1 MCDVFRPL
9 QCYSS
14 HSSKRGNIA
23 KAPPPSAAAPPSPP
37 PPPSPYRPRPGVVRM
52 VPIKSIRLKYQRQP
66 RPAAPAPPAQQH
78 HLYKYKAKFA
88 MRNILQRS
96 RTGRLNKIQSSNI
109 NNI

>member
-1 MCDVFRPL
+1 MWDVFRPL

-23 KAPPPSAAAPPSPP
+23 KAPPPSAASTPPPSPP
-37 PPPSPYRPRPGVVRM
+37 PPYRPRPGVVRM
-52 VPIKSIRLKYQRQP
+52 VPIKSIRLKYQRQS

>member
-1 MCDVFRPL
+1 MCEVFRPL

-14 HSSKRGNIA
+14 HSSKRANIA
-23 KAPPPSAAAPPSPP
+23 KAPPPSAAAPTPPSPP
-37 PPPSPYRPRPGVVRM
+37 PYRPRPGVVRM
-52 VPIKSIRLKYQRQP
+52 VPIKSIRLKYQRQS
-66 RPAAPAPPAQQH
+66 RPAAPASPTQQH

>member
-9 QCYSS
+9 QCY
-14 HSSKRGNIA
+14 SSKRGNIA
-23 KAPPPSAAAPPSPP
+23 KAPPPSAASTPPPSPP
-37 PPPSPYRPRPGVVRM
+37 PYRPRPGVVRM
-52 VPIKSIRLKYQRQP
+52 VPIKSIRLKYQRQS

>member
-23 KAPPPSAAAPPSPP
+23 KAPPPSEAAPPSPP
-37 PPPSPYRPRPGVVRM
+37 PYRPRPGVVRM
-52 VPIKSIRLKYQRQP
+52 VPIKSIRLKYQRQS
-66 RPAAPAPPAQQH
+66 RPAAPAPQH